1 MFPVTLELEKV
12 RRHHKR
18 RKDTDLKENTK
29 TATDT
34 REAPPST
41 DLQAPQSTDLQAQP
55 STDRQTTP
63 GRDFDFTMYVLSSVS
78 VLKIGSLSFVD
89 SCSSPFIIC
98 RILKSNLGNSV
109 QVAGVRCLC
118 DGGKVLSVFCNF
130 QVTID
135 FSFWVFVPVTVLRF
149 VCQVCPVKLVN
160 MHSWSNSCLFI
171 TRKELWKC
179 FLSERV
185 ASSCLGGSNAP
196 SCAEWHFS

>member
-1 MFPVTLELEKV
+1 MTLMFPVPPELERV
-12 RRHHKR
+12 RHHHKR

-63 GRDFDFTMYVLSSVS
+63 VRDFDFTMYVLSSVS

-109 QVAGVRCLC
+109 QVAGIRCLC
-118 DGGKVLSVFCNF
+118 DGGKVLSVLCNF
-130 QVTID
+130 QVTVD
-135 FSFWVFVPVTVLRF
+135 FSF
-149 VCQVCPVKLVN
+149 
-160 MHSWSNSCLFI
+160 
-171 TRKELWKC
+171 
-179 FLSERV
+179 
-185 ASSCLGGSNAP
+185 
-196 SCAEWHFS
+196 